1 MNLQSLS
8 HRLQKFFRL
17 PIYGNKTLKIAFEFG
32 LVLLETAKGM
42 DIKITPEIAIKAEEI
57 IIRELKENGLNK
69 TAINF
74 LPLIMT
80 MLEEGTIEEEK

>member
-8 HRLQKFFRL
+8 HRLKKFLRL
-17 PIYGNKTLKIAFEFG
+17 PVYGNKTLKIAFEFG
-32 LVLLETAKGM
+32 LVLLETAKVM

-74 LPLIMT
+74 VPLLMT

>member
-1 MNLQSLS
+1 
-8 HRLQKFFRL
+8 
-17 PIYGNKTLKIAFEFG
+17 
-32 LVLLETAKGM
+32 M

-74 LPLIMT
+74 VPLLMT
-80 MLEEGTIEEEK
+80 MLEEGTMKEEEENKNLCLTQN